1 MQLPMKKFGGGYK
14 SKVKERKTIRERL
27 AIKKKVRREMY
38 VEIYPGTYLQSPM
51 GYSYARTRKLQ
62 FCVGD
67 LDLPER
73 RKEVF
78 Q

>member
-1 MQLPMKKFGGGYK
+1 M
-14 SKVKERKTIRERL
+14 KERKTIRERL
-27 AIKKKVRREMY
+27 AIKNKVGREKH
-38 VEIYPGTYLQSPM
+38 VEIYPGTYLQGPM
-51 GYSYARTRKLQ
+51 GYSYARTLKLQ